1 MLETLNILTQYGPL
15 KSNPMAQ
22 RPDLHKYR
30 FWDSRLRCFP
40 LFSIG
45 FSSWIFLALLLFV
58 ICPPSFSL
66 VVHCSCCHWFSSRQI
81 LLLRSLLL
89 LLVLLFLLLL
99 LLLLLTYGM
108 MVLKIKSPPRRLGG
122 SRCSV
127 LLPCCCSL
135 IGFVVAGFVPYSSC
149 CWLFCRD
156 LEKHRSREAKTGKSQ
171 KRKESKL
178 QKHGPLFPQRLLKR
192 KTITNKNAI
201 KRKIA

>member
-1 MLETLNILTQYGPL
+1 MLSLV
-15 KSNPMAQ
+15 
-22 RPDLHKYR
+22 
-30 FWDSRLRCFP
+30 
-40 LFSIG
+40 
-45 FSSWIFLALLLFV
+45 FLPPNLAVAVAAAIASVALLVAVV
-58 ICPPSFSL
+58 I
-66 VVHCSCCHWFSSRQI
+66 VVVD
-81 LLLRSLLL
+81 LRHDGFKNKREGGWGGGRSA
-89 LLVLLFLLLL
+89 
-99 LLLLLTYGM
+99 
-108 MVLKIKSPPRRLGG
+108 SPPRRLGG

-156 LEKHRSREAKTGKSQ
+156 LEKHRSREAKTSKSQ

>member
-81 LLLRSLLL
+81 LLLRSLLGGL
-89 LLVLLFLLLL
+89 GGRAQRL
-99 LLLLLTYGM
+99 
-108 MVLKIKSPPRRLGG
+108 PPRRLGG

-156 LEKHRSREAKTGKSQ
+156 LEKHRSREAKTSKSQ